1 MQNYQLLE
9 RMPKADNAV
18 PGLRTREPKAPAA
31 PGESRRTVDPEP
43 ARIPTPAPAPA
54 EAAPAKRKPGRP
66 RKVV

>member
-9 RMPKADNAV
+9 RMPKADNAM
-18 PGLRTREPKAPAA
+18 PGLRTREPKAAAA
-31 PGESRRTVDPEP
+31 PGESRRIVDPEP
-43 ARIPTPAPAPA
+43 ARAPTPAPA